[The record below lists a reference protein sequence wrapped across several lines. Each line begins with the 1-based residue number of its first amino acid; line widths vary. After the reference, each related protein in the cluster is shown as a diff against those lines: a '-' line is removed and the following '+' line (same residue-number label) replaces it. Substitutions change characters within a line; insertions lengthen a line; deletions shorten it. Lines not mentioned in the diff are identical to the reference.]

1 MSAAVMSSSLYDF
14 NELFIKQQQQQQND
28 VGKLGWDSLSNDGET
43 VMGRNLSLMT
53 SFLLDNIANP
63 HRRIER
69 TQSEPTK
76 TPSINVNTS
85 SRYKTE
91 LCRPYEESGTCKY
104 GDKCQFAHGGHELRC
119 LVRHPKYKTEL
130 CRTFHSVGFCPYG
143 PRCHFIHNAD
153 EARGNNN
160 STATVGGGSLVTS
173 NKTTRP
179 RPLTLETNTTPS
191 PPSSQGSISPP
202 PPYAFSATSG
212 ATITPP
218 HSPPPPPAS
227 PERLPVFNRIS
238 APNSHLLYNSMTLRF
253 HGSELLV

>member
-1 MSAAVMSSSLYDF
+1 FHVKLLPVPIHASEVSPKYWINMSAAVMSSSLYDF

-130 CRTFHSVGFCPYG
+130 CRTFHSVGFCS
-143 PRCHFIHNAD
+143 IW
-153 EARGNNN
+153 
-160 STATVGGGSLVTS
+160 STLPFYYTMLM
-173 NKTTRP
+173 
-179 RPLTLETNTTPS
+179 
-191 PPSSQGSISPP
+191 
-202 PPYAFSATSG
+202 
-212 ATITPP
+212 
-218 HSPPPPPAS
+218 
-227 PERLPVFNRIS
+227 RL
-238 APNSHLLYNSMTLRF
+238 
-253 HGSELLV
+253 

>member
-1 MSAAVMSSSLYDF
+1 MTRCSNYYKKTYALLSSFIACSNFSLVLNYTKYT
-14 NELFIKQQQQQQND
+14 ELFFFYY
-28 VGKLGWDSLSNDGET
+28 V
-43 VMGRNLSLMT
+43 
-53 SFLLDNIANP
+53 
-63 HRRIER
+63 
-69 TQSEPTK
+69 
-76 TPSINVNTS
+76 

-153 EARGNNN
+153 EARSNNN
-160 STATVGGGSLVTS
+160 NNTTATTTGGGGPLVSS
-173 NKTTRP
+173 NNKSSRP
-179 RPLTLETNTTPS
+179 RPLSLETNNNTTPS
-191 PPSSQGSISPP
+191 PPSSQGSMSPP
-202 PPYAFSATSG
+202 PAYTFSASSG

-253 HGSELLV
+253 HGSELLA